1 MEQGTISI
9 YTGNGRG
16 FGFIKPDG
24 EHADLFFH
32 IKDCSIPP
40 GMQQPEYEAVLTT
53 GTRVE
58 YEVANGRDGKLRAVK
73 VMVLV

>member
-24 EHADLFFH
+24 GAHQHPDLFFH
-32 IKDCSIPP
+32 IKD
-40 GMQQPEYEAVLTT
+40 
-53 GTRVE
+53 
-58 YEVANGRDGKLRAVK
+58 
-73 VMVLV
+73 